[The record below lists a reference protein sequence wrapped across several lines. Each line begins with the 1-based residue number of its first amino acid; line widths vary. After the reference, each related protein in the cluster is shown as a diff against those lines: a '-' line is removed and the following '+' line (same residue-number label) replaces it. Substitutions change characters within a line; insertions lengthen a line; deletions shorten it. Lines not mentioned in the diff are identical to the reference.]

1 MLPLWSNSPAI
12 QMFFAASNIVVQNDI
27 AYITRADYAGVSAT
41 PHVQNE
47 IILTSPTM
55 QCIVAIN
62 LALLD
67 FFFFFRLINLS
78 IWKTLLNSLSKMVPP
93 MPEIFHLQQTDR
105 VKQPIDK
112 HTSLYCP

>member
-1 MLPLWSNSPAI
+1 MPWASLMLPLWSNSPAI

-67 FFFFFRLINLS
+67 FFFFFNKSKHLENPAEQFKQNGTSHARNLPF
-78 IWKTLLNSLSKMVPP
+78 T
-93 MPEIFHLQQTDR
+93 TDR
-105 VKQPIDK
+105 
-112 HTSLYCP
+112 